1 MADSNPYESFAIA
14 TNANEHAHEAR
25 TKLSADFA
33 DAPLRLAQ
41 KSFQPAQ
48 AEEVQRLLLGS
59 DDYIRAAKTSEVN
72 NSPQIQVRAGESIQ
86 RAIDNAPAGA
96 IINVA
101 QGVYRE
107 KLDIRRDG
115 ITLKADG
122 KAVIDMG
129 DKPLNGPVINISGR
143 KNVTIDGF
151 EIKNVNGGQTP
162 MAIRVDGASSNI
174 KIINNDI
181 HHIKSN
187 KNAHGV
193 GVFGDSAQPIR
204 DVLIK
209 DNRVHDLK
217 LGQSEAVVINGN
229 VEGFKIIGNTIRD
242 NDNIGIDVIGGEGVG
257 KKGIDRARKGLIAGN
272 VVANIDTRNNPT
284 YRSMSAAGIYVDG
297 GSDITIRDNVVKNS
311 NYGIELASERRG
323 WNTTNIHV
331 HGNRIEGSHLAG
343 ISLGGGSASN
353 GGVTDSRIEN
363 NTLIG
368 NKRAIWKQHN
378 VKNVHIGNNPER

>member
-1 MADSNPYESFAIA
+1 MTDTNPYEHFPAQSGLSD
-14 TNANEHAHEAR
+14 HAEKAR
-25 TKLSADFA
+25 NRLSIDFA
-33 DAPLRLAQ
+33 DSSLSVAQ
-41 KSFQPAQ
+41 KSFQTAQ
-48 AEEVQRLLLGS
+48 AEEVQRLLQGS
-59 DDYIRAAKTSEVN
+59 DDYVRAARTSEVN
-72 NSPQIQVRAGESIQ
+72 NRPQVQVRAGESIQ

-96 IINVA
+96 VINVER
-101 QGVYRE
+101 GVYRE
-107 KLDIRRDG
+107 KLDIKKDG
-115 ITLKADG
+115 ITLKGDG
-122 KAVIDMG
+122 KAVLDMG
-129 DKPLNGPVINISGR
+129 DRPLNGAAINISGR
-143 KNVTIDGF
+143 KNITIDGF

-162 MAIRVDGASSNI
+162 TGIRVDGASSNI

-187 KNAHGV
+187 KNAHGI

-242 NDNIGIDVIGGEGVG
+242 NDNIGIDIIGGEGVG

-368 NKRAIWKQHN
+368 NKRAIWKQHS
-378 VKNVHIGNNPER
+378 VKNVHIGDNPTK